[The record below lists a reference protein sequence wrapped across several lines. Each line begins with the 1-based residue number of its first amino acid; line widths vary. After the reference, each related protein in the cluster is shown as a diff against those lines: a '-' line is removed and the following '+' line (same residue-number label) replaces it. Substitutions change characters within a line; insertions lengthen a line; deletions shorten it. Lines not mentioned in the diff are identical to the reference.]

1 MPQSHH
7 IDVARRIVVSRA
19 WGGLSTVDFLAHFQ
33 AVGADP
39 PFDPTF
45 AQLVDL
51 RDVTVFTLDTGTIR
65 EKAAKS
71 LFKPGVPRAIVAP
84 SDIAFG
90 LARMFSMYAAS
101 ASQTVAVVR
110 TIDEAERWL
119 GVGSS
124 PVRANSTSREYPL
137 SWRADEESRS
147 R

>member
-1 MPQSHH
+1 MPQSHQ
-7 IDVARRIVVSRA
+7 IDTARRIVVSRA

-65 EKAAKS
+65 EKAARS
-71 LFKPGVPRAIVAP
+71 LFQPGVRRAIVAP

-90 LARMFSMYAAS
+90 LARMFGMYAAS
-101 ASQTVAVVR
+101 ASQTVSVFR

-119 GVGSS
+119 GLAAV
-124 PVRANSTSREYPL
+124 VTRASSTSQKSIAQLP
-137 SWRADEESRS
+137 A
-147 R
+147 